1 MFLFFLAFGVAMW
14 LVICTRSALT
24 MLPEAV
30 QTEMIGF
37 LCYLVAC
44 QSLYW
49 PELMFWTCS
58 SEFHIWTGTTVNML
72 LLFCPPHDSWA
83 AALDAGDGIVA
94 PNLPSVTHRNMRI
107 PNTGDSCAVCRYKTG
122 SMDILRS
129 AFWDKEKKRLRALS
143 HTTPPFARHE
153 CVRLQSTRALFSP
166 TIFPP
171 ALVISVRD
179 GLYCYYF
186 FPFQHYFPPKES
198 FQHIWKVSPLTERFG
213 LLDWLFRIKNGPMD
227 AKSVISGSRPHCA
240 DQFPITK
247 PLCLGPC

>member
-30 QTEMIGF
+30 QNEMIGF

-58 SEFHIWTGTTVNML
+58 SEFHIWTGTTLNML

-186 FPFQHYFPPKES
+186 FPFQHYFSPEGILPAYMKGKSVNGTIWPAWLIVSYQEWPNGCKVS
-198 FQHIWKVSPLTERFG
+198 HIWE
-213 LLDWLFRIKNGPMD
+213 
-227 AKSVISGSRPHCA
+227 
-240 DQFPITK
+240 
-247 PLCLGPC
+247 